1 MSASLQ
7 IHRHFQPPSLPAAAP
22 MARFRLLII
31 IALWGVSCCVA
42 AQSAPTALTGATSSP
57 VASVIAE
64 VHRLHYA
71 GQTEAALARADAYL
85 ANKPND
91 AQMRF
96 LKGVILADSKRR
108 GEAIQIF
115 QKLVDDYPDLAEPY
129 NNLAAL
135 YAAEGDYARARIT
148 LEQAVRANPSYATAH
163 ENLGDVYAALASQS
177 YARAQKLEPVN
188 GALESKLALVRELFK
203 RVPEGAAAAASAA
216 PK

>member
-1 MSASLQ
+1 
-7 IHRHFQPPSLPAAAP
+7 
-22 MARFRLLII
+22 MARFRLPII
-31 IALWGVSCCVA
+31 IMLWAASCCVA
-42 AQSAPTALTGATSSP
+42 AQSPTPSPAAAPTASTAP
-57 VASVIAE
+57 VTTVIAD
-64 VHRLHYA
+64 VHRLHSA
-71 GQTEAALARADAYL
+71 GQTAAALALADKYL
-85 ANKPND
+85 ATKPND

-96 LKGVILADSKRR
+96 LKGVILAESQRSA
-108 GEAIQIF
+108 EAISIF

-135 YAAEGDYARARIT
+135 YAAGGDYTRARAT

-203 RVPEGAAAAASAA
+203 RKVDAAAPAASAA
-216 PK
+216 SQ

>member
-1 MSASLQ
+1 
-7 IHRHFQPPSLPAAAP
+7 
-22 MARFRLLII
+22 MARFRLPII
-31 IALWGVSCCVA
+31 IMLWAASCCVA
-42 AQSAPTALTGATSSP
+42 AQSPTPSPAAAPTASTAP
-57 VASVIAE
+57 VTTVIAD
-64 VHRLHYA
+64 VHRLHSA
-71 GQTEAALARADAYL
+71 GQTAAALALADKYL
-85 ANKPND
+85 ATKPND

-96 LKGVILADSKRR
+96 LKGVILAESQRSA
-108 GEAIQIF
+108 EAISIF

-135 YAAEGDYARARIT
+135 YAAGGDYTRARTT

-203 RVPEGAAAAASAA
+203 RKVDAAAPAASAA
-216 PK
+216 SQ